1 MGRRKEAEH
10 LTKED
15 IRARMLLRISSEA
28 AVNLYDQ
35 GMEELE
41 KRGQADYMSALQLR
55 DAVQWTEA
63 IDSMQ
68 RALLASAA
76 DAQAFD
82 GKKIAVLIKNKQQ
95 AEDARRRVLDGL
107 LLTPQKPR
115 GRPPRQDAAGEEI
128 PDSEDDGWD
137 SFGELDMEPDV
148 TDT

>member
-15 IRARMLLRISSEA
+15 IRAKMLLRISSDA
-28 AVNLYDQ
+28 AIYLYDQ
-35 GMEELE
+35 AMEELE

-68 RALLASAA
+68 RTLLASAA

-95 AEDARRRVLDGL
+95 AEDARRRALDGL

-115 GRPPRQDAAGEEI
+115 GRPPRQDAGEEM

-137 SFGELDMEPDV
+137 SFGEVNADV
-148 TDT
+148 TAT